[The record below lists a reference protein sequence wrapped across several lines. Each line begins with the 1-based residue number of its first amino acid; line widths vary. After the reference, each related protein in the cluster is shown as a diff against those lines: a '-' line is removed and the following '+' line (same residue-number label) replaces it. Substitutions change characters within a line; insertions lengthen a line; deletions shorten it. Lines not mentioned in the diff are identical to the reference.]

1 MAGDETENGAIEFH
15 ASGTEG
21 KALAVGA
28 WSEKRG
34 CDQSQGYS
42 GVRAAWIGGSGGE

>member
-21 KALAVGA
+21 KILAVGA
-28 WSEKRG
+28 EEPKKRL
-34 CDQSQGYS
+34 
-42 GVRAAWIGGSGGE
+42 